1 VARTT
6 FIHVNQHK
14 LRANRKVP
22 PGQREPVLTVKDYQ
36 SNRYAFDAV
45 IVNEAGEE
53 VARVVYRPEKPKS
66 CGAVLWMETK
76 LEVLVDPE
84 VEVCAGELA
93 GEVCPVVAMLPD

>member
-1 VARTT
+1 M
-6 FIHVNQHK
+6 
-14 LRANRKVP
+14 
-22 PGQREPVLTVKDYQ
+22 
-36 SNRYAFDAV
+36 
-45 IVNEAGEE
+45 
-53 VARVVYRPEKPKS
+53 ARVVYRPEKPKS